1 MFENISKIII
11 VSYGAVRLSKILSSN
26 YIPQSCWPSGVN
38 IEGCKNQLKSHIC
51 FAVLYSILWTLLLN
65 ITSVTVCLL
74 RNKHVEKK
82 IYLKNRAKP
91 VNMVNLAC
99 RPLVV
104 IAHTLKKP
112 ASFCDIING
121 NYSITWPTVQ
131 LETWPQVRTYFY
143 VLMRKLDLTTLAD
156 LNESIFFVSY
166 CTWAA
171 VFIH

>member
-1 MFENISKIII
+1 
-11 VSYGAVRLSKILSSN
+11 
-26 YIPQSCWPSGVN
+26 
-38 IEGCKNQLKSHIC
+38 
-51 FAVLYSILWTLLLN
+51 
-65 ITSVTVCLL
+65 
-74 RNKHVEKK
+74 
-82 IYLKNRAKP
+82 
-91 VNMVNLAC
+91 MVNLAC

-171 VFIH
+171 VFIHQQNCLLPSQPPCVSTSTDNIFKFPCAGQLTHCCASSPFSWIGFCTCFQARLPVSAVVHLMDITAVWLIDFSAGLWYALYASYMHISSC